1 MANEFII
8 RNGFISLDSS
18 QITGSLVVSQGVTS
32 SLLGTAS
39 WANNAISSSFATS
52 ASTSVSTSFATSAST
67 AISSSFALS
76 ASWAPIAGT
85 TVFPFTGAALFTGS
99 IILTGSLT
107 ATQTVTVGS
116 NLIVTGSIIL
126 SGSQYSFNTVTTALS
141 AANVIISLAT
151 GSARAAFFNYVL
163 TSGSNARAG
172 QVASVWFINTCSF
185 SETVTTDIGNT
196 YGQDISARIS
206 GSFIQLIASA
216 SAGWLM
222 ETSVNLL

>member
-52 ASTSVSTSFATSAST
+52 ASTAT
-67 AISSSFALS
+67 SSSFALS
-76 ASWAPIAGT
+76 ASWAPVAGT

-116 NLIVTGSIIL
+116 NLIVTGSILI
-126 SGSQYSFNTVTTALS
+126 SGSQYSFNSVTTTLN
-141 AANVIISLAT
+141 AANIIISLPT
-151 GSARAAFFNYVL
+151 GSARSAFFNYVMF
-163 TSGSNARAG
+163 SGSNARAG
-172 QVASVWFINTCSF
+172 QVTSVWFQTTCSF

-196 YGQDISARIS
+196 YGQDVSARIS

-216 SAGWLM
+216 SAGWNM